1 MFQRLA
7 PALAQRS
14 LPSFEDGLP
23 AAVVR
28 AADAT
33 LASGGAATKTTD
45 SATRRVISVRFDR
58 PAGPALEALAGLRG
72 AVCAGP
78 DEWVWTPDPTDDVAL
93 DGRPY
98 SNNLYLLTRAS

>member
-1 MFQRLA
+1 MKRNLA
-7 PALAQRS
+7 RALSARS

-33 LASGGAATKTTD
+33 IYSGGSVTKTTD
-45 SATRRVISVRFDR
+45 AATRRVTGVHFCR

-93 DGRPY
+93 EGRPY
-98 SNNLYLLTRAS
+98 SNNLYQLPRAS

>member
-58 PAGPALEALAGLRG
+58 PAGP
-72 AVCAGP
+72 

-98 SNNLYLLTRAS
+98 SNNLYQLPRAS

>member
-1 MFQRLA
+1 MKRSLA
-7 PALAQRS
+7 RALSARS

-33 LASGGAATKTTD
+33 IYSGGSVTKTTD
-45 SATRRVISVRFDR
+45 SSARRVISVRFCR

-98 SNNLYLLTRAS
+98 SNNLYQLPRAS

>member
-1 MFQRLA
+1 VSGERRTRETF
-7 PALAQRS
+7 
-14 LPSFEDGLP
+14 DVGLP
-23 AAVVR
+23 REVVR
-28 AADAT
+28 AVDAT
-33 LASGGAATKTTD
+33 IYSGGGVTKTTD
-45 SATRRVISVRFDR
+45 SATRRVTNVHFCR
-58 PAGPALEALAGLRG
+58 PSGPALEALAGLRN

>member
-1 MFQRLA
+1 MKRSLA
-7 PALAQRS
+7 RALSARS

-33 LASGGAATKTTD
+33 IYSGGSVTKTTD
-45 SATRRVISVRFDR
+45 AATRRVTGVHFCR

-93 DGRPY
+93 DGRPF
-98 SNNLYLLTRAS
+98 SLCPQPLLS